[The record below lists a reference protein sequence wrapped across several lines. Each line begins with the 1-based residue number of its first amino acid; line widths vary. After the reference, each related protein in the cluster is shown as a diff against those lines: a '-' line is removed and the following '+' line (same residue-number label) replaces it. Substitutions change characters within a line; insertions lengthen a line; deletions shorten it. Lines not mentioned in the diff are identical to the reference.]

1 MSVRPVYAEV
11 YVDYKST
18 CVYVADED
26 KRAQWMDFYASL
38 VNSRR
43 LCCHVV
49 SEAAEA
55 GVGAQ
60 FVSYDVKRR
69 F

>member
-1 MSVRPVYAEV
+1 M
-11 YVDYKST
+11 
-18 CVYVADED
+18 ADED
-26 KRAQWMDFYASL
+26 KIAQWMDFYAPL
-38 VNSRR
+38 VNVRR
-43 LCCHVV
+43 VCFHVV

>member
-1 MSVRPVYAEV
+1 M
-11 YVDYKST
+11 
-18 CVYVADED
+18 ADED
-26 KRAQWMDFYASL
+26 KRAQWMDFYAPL
-38 VNSRR
+38 VNARR
-43 LCCHVV
+43 LCFHVV

-60 FVSYDVKRR
+60 TVSYDEKRR

>member
-1 MSVRPVYAEV
+1 MYA
-11 YVDYKST
+11 DYKST
-18 CVYVADED
+18 CVYLADED
-26 KRAQWMDFYASL
+26 KRAQWMDFYAPL
-38 VNSRR
+38 VNARR
-43 LCCHVV
+43 LCFHVV

-60 FVSYDVKRR
+60 TVSYDKKRR